1 MTDTL
6 PLYYRM
12 RIAEVLLN
20 TAKMVVKNYRSD
32 NKLSQTYAN
41 PDLNQRRTLQLT
53 QGLGLILTSIYTD
66 TTMQPMTASP
76 RIWNF

>member
-1 MTDTL
+1 MTGTL

-12 RIAEVLLN
+12 RLAGVLLN
-20 TAKMVVKNYRSD
+20 TAEIVVKNYRSEK
-32 NKLSQTYAN
+32 KLSKIPRD

-53 QGLGLILTSIYTD
+53 QGLGLLLTSSYTD

-76 RIWNF
+76 PIWNF